1 MRSAEGGREHVTQR
15 GFTRSDK
22 NLAAMLRNIASLFL
36 RRDTGGATFRLFVV
50 GGSLLVYWFTLTLV
64 NKFPSI
70 LPPAWQDSLPF
81 PFFLLLDFI
90 ASFFAPRIMA
100 HFLPVIIALWLGLR
114 VGANYITDLYELE
127 SPAIAFRHL
136 LASLFGIRNHTLEIS
151 GGQLHQLD
159 QSNPLVRIGGPGHLT
174 VHLGFAAVFE
184 SVEGRPKV
192 YGPAEKRFIQG
203 FERLRDVIDLRDQMQ
218 KVNEVLAMT
227 RDGIEVRA
235 RDAQMVF
242 RVFSGGRPR
251 SLQDPYPFTEDA
263 VRRLV
268 YGRAVSASGSRKWT
282 DLLPTLV
289 SNEIRNFVAALTI
302 EEFLALQPRQL
313 PEEDQEDGGD
323 PTPEEAPSKIHI
335 PRRHLTERFHTK
347 ETRQRLIEHGL
358 ELAWV
363 GVGTWEVYGTASA
376 ASAEASAGKTLISS
390 WRDMQRARMYR
401 EPEYLKRQRRLGF
414 ESYAGRV
421 LRELVGIWQEDQAD
435 DQARCWA
442 LLAWGFQKHLLE
454 IRRSLTAD
462 PDNDLPLDFQQTLM
476 HLHSLAKPDTI

>member
-1 MRSAEGGREHVTQR
+1 MSQR
-15 GFTRSDK
+15 GFTRSE
-22 NLAAMLRNIASLFL
+22 NTLPAMLRNIASLFL
-36 RRDTGGATFRLFVV
+36 RRDASGATFRLLAV
-50 GGSLLVYWFTLTLV
+50 GGSLLVYWFALTLA
-64 NKFPSI
+64 NEFPSI

-81 PFFLLLDFI
+81 PFFLLLDFV
-90 ASFFAPRIMA
+90 ASFFAPQIMA
-100 HFLPVIIALWLGLR
+100 HLLPVMFALWLGLR
-114 VGANYITDLYELE
+114 VGANYISDLHELE

-136 LASLFGIRNHTLEIS
+136 LASLFGIRYHILEIS
-151 GGQLHQLD
+151 SGQLHKLD
-159 QSNPLVRIGGPGHLT
+159 QSNPLVRIGGPGRLT

-184 SVEGRPKV
+184 SAEGRPKV

-218 KVNEVLAMT
+218 KVDEVRAMT

-242 RVFSGGRPR
+242 RVYSGDRPR

-268 YGRAVSASGSRKWT
+268 YGRAVSTSGSRKWT

-289 SNEIRNFVAALTI
+289 SNEIRSFVAALTI

-313 PEEDQEDGGD
+313 VEEDQEDGGE
-323 PTPEEAPSKIHI
+323 PSPGEAPSKIHI
-335 PRRHLTERFHTK
+335 PRRHLTERFHTQ
-347 ETRQRLIEHGL
+347 ETRQRLIDHGL

-363 GVGTWEVYGTASA
+363 GVGTWEVHGTANA
-376 ASAEASAGKTLISS
+376 ASPEASAGETLISS

-421 LRELVGIWQEDQAD
+421 LRELVGVWQEDQAD

-454 IRRSLTAD
+454 IRRNLSGD
-462 PDNDLPLDFQQTLM
+462 PDSDLPLDFQQTLM
-476 HLHSLAKPDTI
+476 HLHSLAKPETL